1 MVMKKFLKVSAVA
14 LVTGLLLSGC
24 TFGFTVGDDA
34 NTSPSFS
41 PSASPSSNSN
51 GGSSSGVSSEVTVLD
66 ESETRPF
73 PEIRKSEPL
82 GTWTLENEIPAG
94 FPAGVPAITDRF
106 IDDAQRESTT
116 GEGLPLY
123 GFDFWGGYAEVEKVV
138 AYAEANGW
146 KLWEKQDTGTRRA
159 YILQNDA
166 HRLTITVSENVPDID
181 PMYSYALVK
190 R

>member
-14 LVTGLLLSGC
+14 LATGLLLSGC
-24 TFGFTVGDDA
+24 SFDFTVGDDA
-34 NTSPSFS
+34 STSPSFS
-41 PSASPSSNSN
+41 PSASPSGSN

-66 ESETRPF
+66 EGETRPF

-116 GEGLPLY
+116 GEGVPLY
-123 GFDFWGGYAEVEKVV
+123 GFDFWGGYAEVEEIVE
-138 AYAEANGW
+138 YAEANGW
-146 KLWEKQDTGTRRA
+146 KLWEEQDTGTRRA
-159 YILQNDA
+159 YILQNDTY
-166 HRLTITVSENVPDID
+166 RLTITATESVADID
-181 PMYSYALVK
+181 PMYGYVLVK